1 MKKYFPVIIILSL
14 IICCHTVKVTD
25 AAENKSATTNNTANK
40 SVVASH
46 KGNGTSI
53 ADAVIIQEK
62 NSEPET
68 WVEEKAWLT
77 EKYPGYIDISVRA
90 ESKSGAN
97 GHQMSYD
104 IHKIKTTDGAEFE
117 VFFDVSI
124 FYNSQ
129 TQK

>member
-1 MKKYFPVIIILSL
+1 MKTYFSILIILSL
-14 IICCHTVKVTD
+14 TICCHT
-25 AAENKSATTNNTANK
+25 NKKLADQLANK
-40 SVVASH
+40 SVVADH
-46 KGNGTSI
+46 EGNGISI
-53 ADAVIIQEK
+53 ADAVIIREK

-77 EKYPGYIDISVRA
+77 EKYPGYIDIPVRV

-117 VFFDVSI
+117 IFFDVSI

-129 TQK
+129 NQK